1 MQRLTNNLH
10 FNIQIL
16 SVRSSSMDLS
26 QNKGLTGTLT
36 PSIGK
41 LTKLVSLV
49 LTGCSFSG
57 LIPDTLGSLTQLVN
71 LNLNSNSFNGPI
83 PASIGN
89 LTKLVLLDLT
99 DNQLNG
105 TIPVS
110 NETSPGLD
118 GLVNALHFHFGR
130 NQLTGPVPLSLF
142 SSGMKLIHVLFD
154 NNNFTGNIPSSLDQA
169 QSLQVIRM
177 DNNSFTGTVDLNFTN
192 FPNITTIHFS
202 NNQLTGRMPDLT
214 GVSSLRYV
222 DMSNNS
228 FEVST
233 IPPWFSSLPA
243 LTSLIMENTQLQGSI
258 PVELFSLP
266 RLESV
271 VLKNNQLSGALDIG
285 PSYGSEL
292 QLIDLQNNSIDSV
305 EATGYNKTLYL
316 YNNPIC
322 ENSEEYNC
330 SAPQVPSSSP
340 STPTNSCEASSSPP
354 IIGTLYFRSFTFS
367 NWKNASYYSIV
378 RDEFM
383 NSFKKFNLPVD
394 SMSVT
399 FQVVSANDYL
409 ELHVEVCPSVNGL
422 LDRTNFSLIISQ
434 LNNISFVTLGPIFG
448 PFYYNNI
455 NPNPV
460 KNSPNVG
467 IIIGATVGGFILLVL
482 LVIAGMYAIHQRKKA
497 VRATRLNDPFA
508 SWDVNDPTS
517 RPQINGVRCF
527 PFEELKKCTNNFS
540 NTKIL
545 GSGGYGQVYKGR
557 LETGLIVAIKR
568 AMQGSLQGRNE
579 FKSEVELLSRVHHKN
594 VVSLVGFC
602 YEQGEQMLVYEFIQN
617 GTLKDSLSGKLG
629 IQLSWIGRLRIAL
642 DSARG
647 LAYLHELANPTI
659 IHRDIKSNNILL
671 DDSFNAKVADFGL
684 SKTLGGSEN
693 NEILTDVKGTPG
705 YLDPEYFRTRQL
717 TKKSDVYS
725 FGVVMAELITGRSPI
740 QRGSYI
746 VSELKMAMD
755 RTKNLY
761 NLHEM
766 LDPAISGN
774 TTLSGLEN
782 FVDLAM
788 MCVED
793 LGANRPTMSEVVK
806 EIENILQLADSDDL
820 QSEPSVFSISFN

>member
-1 MQRLTNNLH
+1 MALRIKVFLLTLC
-10 FNIQIL
+10 IQIL
-16 SVRSSSMDLS
+16 VIRAKTNPQEFAALNSLKNQWQNPPTNWVGDDPCDSSWEGISCINSSVVSIVLSGIDLRGNLPEDIQNLPELRKLDLS
-26 QNKGLTGTLT
+26 QNKGLTGALT

-41 LTKLVSLV
+41 LTKLVSL
-49 LTGCSFSG
+49 LQLQWPDSRHIRISNTAGHF
-57 LIPDTLGSLTQLVN
+57 LILSVKLFNDILCR
-71 LNLNSNSFNGPI
+71 NLNSNSFSGPI

-154 NNNFTGNIPSSLDQA
+154 NNNFPGNIPSSLDQA

-202 NNQLTGRMPDLT
+202 NNQLTGPMPNLT

-222 DMSNNS
+222 
-228 FEVST
+228 
-233 IPPWFSSLPA
+233 
-243 LTSLIMENTQLQGSI
+243 IMENTQLQGSI

-271 VLKNNQLSGALDIG
+271 VLKNNQLNGTLDIG
-285 PSYGSEL
+285 SSYGSEL

-316 YNNPIC
+316 HNNPIC

-340 STPTNSCEASSSPP
+340 STPANSCEACSSPP

-367 NWKNASYYSIV
+367 NWKNTSYYSIV
-378 RDEFM
+378 RDRFM
-383 NSFKKFNLPVD
+383 NSFKASNLPVD

-399 FQVVSANDYL
+399 F
-409 ELHVEVCPSVNGL
+409 
-422 LDRTNFSLIISQ
+422 Q

-482 LVIAGMYAIHQRKKA
+482 LIIAGMYAIHQRKKA
-497 VRATRLNDPFA
+497 IRATRLNDPFA

-527 PFEELKKCTNNFS
+527 SFEELKKCTNNFS

-545 GSGGYGQVYKGR
+545 GSGGYGQ
-557 LETGLIVAIKR
+557 
-568 AMQGSLQGRNE
+568 
-579 FKSEVELLSRVHHKN
+579 
-594 VVSLVGFC
+594 
-602 YEQGEQMLVYEFIQN
+602 
-617 GTLKDSLSGKLG
+617 
-629 IQLSWIGRLRIAL
+629 
-642 DSARG
+642 
-647 LAYLHELANPTI
+647 
-659 IHRDIKSNNILL
+659 
-671 DDSFNAKVADFGL
+671 
-684 SKTLGGSEN
+684 
-693 NEILTDVKGTPG
+693 G
-705 YLDPEYFRTRQL
+705 YLDPEYFRTLQL

-761 NLHEM
+761 NLQEM

-806 EIENILQLADSDDL
+806 EIENVLQLADSDDL

>member
-1 MQRLTNNLH
+1 MALRIKVFLLTLY
-10 FNIQIL
+10 IQIL
-16 SVRSSSMDLS
+16 VIRAKTNPQEFAALNSLKNQWQNPPTNWVGDDPCDSSWEGIICINSSVISIVLSGIDLRGNLPEDIQNLPELINLDLS
-26 QNKGLTGTLT
+26 QNKYLTGTLT
-36 PSIGK
+36 PSIGQ

-49 LTGCSFSG
+49 LTGCNFSG
-57 LIPDTLGSLTQLVN
+57 LIPDTLGSLTQLVT
-71 LNLNSNSFNGPI
+71 LNLNSNSFSGPI

-202 NNQLTGRMPDLT
+202 NNQLTGPMPNLT

-222 DMSNNS
+222 
-228 FEVST
+228 
-233 IPPWFSSLPA
+233 
-243 LTSLIMENTQLQGSI
+243 IMENTQLQGSI

-271 VLKNNQLSGALDIG
+271 VLKNNQLNGTLDIG
-285 PSYGSEL
+285 SSYGSEL

-316 YNNPIC
+316 HNNPIC
-322 ENSEEYNC
+322 ENSEESNC

-340 STPTNSCEASSSPP
+340 SPPTNSCEACSSPP

-367 NWKNASYYSIV
+367 NWKNTSYYSIV
-378 RDEFM
+378 RDRFM
-383 NSFKKFNLPVD
+383 NSFKASNLPVD

-399 FQVVSANDYL
+399 FQVVSLNDYL
-409 ELHVEVCPSVNGL
+409 ELQVVVFPSVNGL

-482 LVIAGMYAIHQRKKA
+482 LVIAGMYAIRQRKKA
-497 VRATRLNDPFA
+497 IRATRLNDPFA

-568 AMQGSLQGRNE
+568 AKQGSLQGRNE
-579 FKSEVELLSRVHHKN
+579 FKSEIELLSRVHHKN

-629 IQLSWIGRLRIAL
+629 IRLSWIWRLRIAL

-693 NEILTDVKGTPG
+693 NQILTDVKGTP
-705 YLDPEYFRTRQL
+705 
-717 TKKSDVYS
+717 
-725 FGVVMAELITGRSPI
+725 
-740 QRGSYI
+740 
-746 VSELKMAMD
+746 MAMD

-766 LDPAISGN
+766 LDPAISGD